1 MERLRPRRRNMPEGA
16 SSVCLSGG
24 IDGAVA
30 ERYPRGQMKALVKA
44 GRLVLDEPTEL
55 PEGTV
60 VMLRVVD
67 EEDELGVE
75 ERQRLH
81 DALGE
86 AWRSVRSGHVLP
98 VGALLAATSPTRS

>member
-1 MERLRPRRRNMPEGA
+1 M
-16 SSVCLSGG
+16 
-24 IDGAVA
+24 AVL
-30 ERYPRGQMKALVKA
+30 EGQMKARVRA
-44 GRLVLDEPTEL
+44 GRLVLDEPTDL
-55 PEGTV
+55 PEGTAV
-60 VMLRVVD
+60 TLRVVD
-67 EEDELGVE
+67 DDDELDAE

>member
-1 MERLRPRRRNMPEGA
+1 VPL
-16 SSVCLSGG
+16 GG
-24 IDGAVA
+24 IAGGLA

-60 VMLRVVD
+60 VTLRVVD
-67 EEDELGVE
+67 EEDELGLE

-98 VGALLAATSPTRS
+98 VGALLAATFPTRS

>member
-1 MERLRPRRRNMPEGA
+1 MGA
-16 SSVCLSGG
+16 WPSA
-24 IDGAVA
+24 I
-30 ERYPRGQMKALVKA
+30 QMKALVKA

-67 EEDELGVE
+67 EEDDLGVE

>member
-1 MERLRPRRRNMPEGA
+1 
-16 SSVCLSGG
+16 
-24 IDGAVA
+24 
-30 ERYPRGQMKALVKA
+30 MKARVKD

-60 VMLRVVD
+60 IMLRVVD

-98 VGALLAATSPTRS
+98 EGPGLDARSGKQC

>member
-1 MERLRPRRRNMPEGA
+1 MKRQRSHRRNTPE
-16 SSVCLSGG
+16 G
-24 IDGAVA
+24 IDGGVA
-30 ERYPRGQMKALVKA
+30 ERYPRSQMKALVKA

>member
-1 MERLRPRRRNMPEGA
+1 M
-16 SSVCLSGG
+16 CLSGG
-24 IDGAVA
+24 IDGGVA
-30 ERYPRGQMKALVKA
+30 KRYPRGQMKALVKA

-55 PEGTV
+55 PE
-60 VMLRVVD
+60 
-67 EEDELGVE
+67 EDELDVE
-75 ERQRLH
+75 ERQQLH